1 MSAEERDAG
10 RVGSHCS
17 QIGCFRD
24 GRGCERPD
32 CLGAIDK
39 EWLYTLRG
47 FKLRNNFR
55 KRRKEMRRLGI
66 VGILFCAFAGI
77 AFGQSAAAPAAPA
90 QEPAKPAAA
99 PAAKN
104 DYANGD
110 NWLCRPARQD
120 ACAVDLSTTVISASG
135 ELTRENWAADPNAPV
150 DCFYVY
156 PTISND
162 PGGNSDMI
170 PGPEEKAVVRS
181 QFARFASK
189 CRPYAP
195 IYRQVTI
202 TALRAALSGAPLPVD
217 RALAYNDVLDA
228 WNYYLEHDNKG
239 RGVVLIGHS
248 QGANVLT
255 QLIKNEIDGK
265 PVEAHM
271 VSAMLLGTNLPVP
284 KGKDVGGTFLH
295 TPLCHA
301 ASQTG
306 CVIAYVT
313 FRASAPPPANTRFGK
328 APGENMIAA
337 CTNPA
342 SLAGGSGELHAY
354 FGTHGGFL
362 ASAETGPPAWV
373 TPAKPMETPFVSL
386 PGLITA
392 ECVSSDSGT
401 YLAVSVHGDPAGP
414 RASDIPGDLVVG
426 GQVFRDWGLHLIDV
440 QVAIGNLID
449 IVGQEAKAFT
459 STPAKK

>member
-1 MSAEERDAG
+1 
-10 RVGSHCS
+10 
-17 QIGCFRD
+17 
-24 GRGCERPD
+24 
-32 CLGAIDK
+32 
-39 EWLYTLRG
+39 
-47 FKLRNNFR
+47 
-55 KRRKEMRRLGI
+55 MRRLVT
-66 VGILFCAFAGI
+66 VGILFYAFAGI
-77 AFGQSAAAPAAPA
+77 AFGQSTAAPAAPG
-90 QEPAKPAAA
+90 QEEAKPAAA
-99 PAAKN
+99 PTAKN
-104 DYANGD
+104 DYGNGD
-110 NWLCRPARQD
+110 NWLCRPGRQD
-120 ACAVDLSTTVISASG
+120 ACAVDLSTSAISASG
-135 ELTRENWAADPNAPV
+135 ELTRENWAADPNAPI

-265 PVEAHM
+265 PVEARM

-301 ASQTG
+301 ATQTG

-328 APGENMIAA
+328 VPGENMIAA

-342 SLAGGSGELHAY
+342 ALAGGSGELHAY

-392 ECVSSDSGT
+392 ECISNDSGT
-401 YLAVSVHGDPAGP
+401 YLAVSVHGDAAGP

-426 GQVFRDWGLHLIDV
+426 GQIFRDWGLHLIDV

-449 IVGQEAKAFT
+449 IVGQESKAFI